1 MSKEKESLDVK
12 SIDDWA
18 SERMSADDVEVF
30 ENFCRD
36 CGWSA
41 DKQVDKVVFD
51 KLLRLHEENK
61 SSF

>member
-1 MSKEKESLDVK
+1 MSENSESLDVK

-18 SERMSADDVEVF
+18 SERMSADDVSVF

-41 DKQVDKVVFD
+41 DKQVDESTFD
-51 KLLRLHEENK
+51 ELLRLHEEKK